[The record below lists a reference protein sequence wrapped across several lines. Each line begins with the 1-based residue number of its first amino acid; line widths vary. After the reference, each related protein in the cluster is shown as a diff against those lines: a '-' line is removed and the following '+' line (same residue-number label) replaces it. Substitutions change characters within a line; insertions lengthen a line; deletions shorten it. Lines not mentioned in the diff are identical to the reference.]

1 MNEAILELQNVDS
14 QEKAFLLF
22 RHIILGSSFD
32 YKNNFYIKHNSLLEA
47 SYVAEF
53 NKILESECKEKGLL
67 EEKSKLN
74 ILYKNTSWTK
84 EQEQEYQ
91 EKLKKIQDLEVSKK
105 KLILPFQLKAAQ
117 EILNKEISD
126 LTPLFIEREDA
137 IGLTIESF
145 CNTKNYE
152 YYLKTFF
159 YKDEKLTQKLFPEE
173 SFEDLDILIMKS
185 HHSYYNDFQNI
196 FTERNLKK
204 IACAPVVANSLYLSN
219 SASEF
224 YGKPVCEL
232 TVNQISLYSNY
243 LYFKNVSSSPEFKQ
257 VPQEYYSD
265 LDKVVDHY
273 DRQYSILSS
282 KNNSKKDK
290 SSF

>member
-1 MNEAILELQNVDS
+1 MNEAILEFQKVDS

-53 NKILESECKEKGLL
+53 NKILEFECKEKGLL
-67 EEKSKLN
+67 EEKSKLD

-84 EQEQEYQ
+84 EQEEEYQ

-105 KLILPFQLKAAQ
+105 KLILPFQLLTAQ
-117 EILNKEISD
+117 QILNKEIAALS
-126 LTPLFIEREDA
+126 PLFIEREDA

-145 CNTKNYE
+145 CNNKNYE
-152 YYLKTFF
+152 YYLKNFF
-159 YKDEKLTQKLFPEE
+159 FKDEKLTHHLFPED
-173 SFEDLDILIMKS
+173 SFEDLDIVLIKNY
-185 HHSYYNDFQNI
+185 HAYYNDFQNV

-204 IACAPVVANSLYLSN
+204 IACAPVVSNCFYLSN
-219 SASEF
+219 SANEF
-224 YGKPVCEL
+224 YGKSICDL

-243 LYFKNVSSSPEFKQ
+243 LYFKNISSAPDFKQ
-257 VPQEYYSD
+257 VPQEYYLD